1 MSTFATILISLIVGG
16 LLVHWLKRSGMSQLR
31 VGHAEELQRI
41 KTSHQHLLA
50 QQTSRTAA
58 LFDAMVEGVL
68 VLDANR
74 RVVMANAAMRKHFNV
89 GNEATGHPLI
99 DALRFHAVHDIVQ
112 RTLGEGHAIDEEI
125 EVNRLNET
133 NRHFQVNSALI
144 GGEAQGM
151 VLVFNDI
158 TRLKHLEETRREFV
172 GNVSHELRTPLSVIK
187 GCAETL
193 PLTGV
198 DIPKYASMIERH
210 ADRLTLLVED
220 LLTLSSIET
229 GNVAMKPQLVDLASA
244 VRQVAEGLSP
254 KAAERDVAVHN
265 DVEARTMVLA
275 DPVRLHQVVTNLV
288 ENAIKYGHEHGDVI
302 VASKVTATMVI
313 LSISDDG
320 PGIPAEARERIFER
334 FYRLDKARS
343 REQGGTGLGLA
354 IVKHIIHAHGGRVWV
369 ETSEL
374 GGAKFCCTLP
384 LSSTKEAA
392 VA

>member
-1 MSTFATILISLIVGG
+1 MFTFAIVLISLLTGG
-16 LLVHWLKRSGMSQLR
+16 ALMHWFKKSGMSELR
-31 VGHAEELQRI
+31 STQAEEIQRL
-41 KTSHQHLLA
+41 KTSHKHLIA

-74 RVVMANAAMRKHFNV
+74 RVVMANAAMRTHFNV

-99 DALRFHAVHDIVQ
+99 DALRLHAVHDIVQ
-112 RTLGEGHAIDEEI
+112 RTLGEGRAIDEEI
-125 EVNRLNET
+125 EVDRLNET

-144 GGEAQGM
+144 GGEAEGM

-158 TRLKHLEETRREFV
+158 TRLKQLEETRREFV
-172 GNVSHELRTPLSVIK
+172 SNVSHELRTPLSVIK

-193 PLTGV
+193 PLPGV
-198 DIPKYASMIERH
+198 DILKFASMIERH

-229 GNVAMKPQLVDLASA
+229 GNVAMKPQPLNLSSA
-244 VRQVAEGLSP
+244 VRQVTEGLSP
-254 KAAERDVAVHN
+254 RAAERDVAVHN
-265 DVEARTMVLA
+265 DVDAKITVQA
-275 DPVRLHQVVTNLV
+275 DPVRLHQVLTNLV
-288 ENAIKYGHEHGDVI
+288 ENAIKYGNEHGDVVI
-302 VASKVTATMVI
+302 EAKATLNSTI
-313 LSISDDG
+313 LSVSDDG

-369 ETSEL
+369 EASER

-392 VA
+392 AA